1 LSGGQTRLTRFLYDT
16 VPGRMLLRPLVQPC
30 VSRTLGR
37 CLDASWSK
45 GLIRP
50 FVRQNSID
58 LGDFPSREY
67 TSFNDFFT
75 RQVLPERR
83 PVDPD
88 PRHLI
93 APCDGWLTLCP
104 IRPGSQFTVKGV
116 PYTVE
121 ELLQDNVLAQNYR
134 GGTLLLFRLTVA
146 DLHRY
151 IWCSDGIPGIPH
163 RIPGVLHTVHPIA
176 AAARPIYRQNTREYV
191 CLSTEAFGNILVMEV
206 GALLVGRIQN
216 HPYGGSVKRGEEKGM
231 FLYGGSTIIMLLEAD
246 RVTFN
251 LPLRENTSRQIE
263 TQIRLGACIGTAA
276 CV

>member
-1 LSGGQTRLTRFLYDT
+1 MDFLHFLYDT
-16 VPGRMLLRPLVQPC
+16 VPGRMLLKPLT
-30 VSRTLGR
+30 SRTFSRLGGKLMDSR
-37 CLDASWSK
+37 LSAC
-45 GLIRP
+45 LIRP
-50 FVRQNSID
+50 FAARCGIDFSLYEMDDVR
-58 LGDFPSREY
+58 
-67 TSFNDFFT
+67 TFNDFFS
-75 RQVLPERR
+75 RKIKDGLR
-83 PVDPD
+83 PFDEDPS
-88 PRHLI
+88 HLI